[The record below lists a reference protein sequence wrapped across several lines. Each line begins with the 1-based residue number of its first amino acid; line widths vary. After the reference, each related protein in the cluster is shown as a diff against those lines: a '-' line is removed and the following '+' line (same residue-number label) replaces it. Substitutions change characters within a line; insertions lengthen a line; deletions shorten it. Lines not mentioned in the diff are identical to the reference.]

1 MAWVVL
7 FSGDFQD
14 TNIRI
19 CYSHIR
25 PIRRISGEK
34 QDMRVRVKQI
44 MVVVV
49 VARDCATDNY
59 SEEKGDEDLRP
70 FYIGSRLV
78 GFSLPSLF
86 QF

>member
-1 MAWVVL
+1 
-7 FSGDFQD
+7 
-14 TNIRI
+14 
-19 CYSHIR
+19 
-25 PIRRISGEK
+25 
-34 QDMRVRVKQI
+34 MRVRVKQI